1 MQTLDL
7 EMQTCASPYITPDN
21 PDSPQTAFFPSL
33 HSFVAEKEAT
43 Y

>member
-1 MQTLDL
+1 MQTY
-7 EMQTCASPYITPDN
+7 ASPYTSPDN

-33 HSFVAEKEAT
+33 HNFVDEKEAT